1 MAIKKRGLGKGI
13 DSMISSNIEEHDNIN
28 TEDKSNEINANPNL
42 INISDIE
49 PNRKQPRKEFDEEA
63 LLELSSSIK
72 QYGILQPLLVKK
84 QTDYYELIAGER
96 RWRAA
101 KLAGLKEI
109 PVIIGEYT
117 DREVMEISLI
127 ENIQREDLNPIEEAL
142 AYQQLIKE
150 FELKQEELAERVSKS
165 RSVIT
170 NTMRLLK
177 LDKRVQEMLS
187 EKEISMGHARAL
199 LSIEDK
205 DLQFS
210 CAQKIVNEAL
220 SVREIEA
227 IVKEILEPKNEAP
240 KNIVKKEKDDNVFYK
255 DVENRIRGILGTKVS
270 INEKNAN
277 KGKIE
282 IEYYSLD
289 ELERL
294 IDLFG
299 SIETN

>member
-28 TEDKSNEINANPNL
+28 LEDKSSQIQSNPNL

-49 PNRKQPRKEFDEEA
+49 PNKKQPRKDFDEET

-72 QYGILQPLLVKK
+72 EYGILQPLLVKK
-84 QTDYYELIAGER
+84 NKDYYELIAGER

-101 KLAGLKEI
+101 KLAGLKKV

-117 DREVMEISLI
+117 DKEVMEISLI
-127 ENIQREDLNPIEEAL
+127 ENIQRENLNPIEEAL

-150 FELKQEELAERVSKS
+150 FDLKQEELAERVSKS

-210 CAQKIVNEAL
+210 YAQKIVNEAL
-220 SVREIEA
+220 SVREIEI
-227 IVKEILEPKNEAP
+227 IVKEMLEPKNEVI
-240 KNIVKKEKDDNVFYK
+240 KNVVKKEKNENIFYK